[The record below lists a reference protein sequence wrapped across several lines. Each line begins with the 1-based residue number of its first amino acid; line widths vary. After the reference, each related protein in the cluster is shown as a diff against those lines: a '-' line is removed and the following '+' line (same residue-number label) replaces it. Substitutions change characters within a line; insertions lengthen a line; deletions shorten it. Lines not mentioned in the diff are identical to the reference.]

1 MQGVNNMLIFMHN
14 FGGGRAGRGRWW
26 VGPLITALP
35 FLLSSGILALPFHF
49 LSMLVGGATYVV
61 RVSGR

>member
-1 MQGVNNMLIFMHN
+1 MLIFMHN